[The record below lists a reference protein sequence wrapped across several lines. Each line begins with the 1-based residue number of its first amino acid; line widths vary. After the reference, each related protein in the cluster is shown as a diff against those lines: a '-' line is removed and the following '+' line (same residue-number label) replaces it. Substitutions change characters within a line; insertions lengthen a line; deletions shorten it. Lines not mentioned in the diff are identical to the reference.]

1 MDTRQLSGSEQAR
14 GCGCRCGCQASASV
28 PAVPDRPHA
37 QHIHGITSKGRTF
50 CMTPKVAGTKSH
62 GGASLCQD
70 LPHLALSVRT
80 TTSTCG
86 ARLCVS
92 LSVST
97 MPPRIPRSANRGWL
111 HVRVSVVQHDG
122 SSIPHTKPLLVRLPT
137 TATVQ
142 QLCTRAAQYHS
153 VLESSMLPE
162 TQVVRAHVPPLCMP
176 AANKRA
182 RGCAESKQCRGG

>member
-1 MDTRQLSGSEQAR
+1 M
-14 GCGCRCGCQASASV
+14 
-28 PAVPDRPHA
+28 
-37 QHIHGITSKGRTF
+37 
-50 CMTPKVAGTKSH
+50 AGTKRH
-62 GGASLCQD
+62 VFAKTSLS

-80 TTSTCG
+80 PTSTCG
-86 ARLCVS
+86 A

-97 MPPRIPRSANRGWL
+97 MPPRIPRSANKGWL